1 LIFIVLRHTKN
12 GYQQTIEKIYMDG
25 NELSSFLI
33 DKPEKIQDLINEFE
47 MNNELR
53 EKGFLSLDG
62 MFIFLIKQKINRIF
76 YEGFRNMLLSE
87 NFDIINSFYSRRIY
101 QDMTRYKKN
110 DYEYI

>member
-12 GYQQTIEKIYMDG
+12 GYQQPIEKIYMDR

-33 DKPEKIQDLINEFE
+33 DKPEQIQNLINKFE

-62 MFIFLIKQKINRIF
+62 MFIFLIKQKKTNRIF
-76 YEGFRNMLLSE
+76 YEGFRNMLLSD
-87 NFDIINSFYSRRIY
+87 NFDIINSFSSRQIY
-101 QDMTRYKKN
+101 QDMTRYKKK
-110 DYEYI
+110 